1 MMHRFRHTVSAPLVL
16 TVVAGL
22 AFSMPA
28 IADQVVYFVN
38 GKAITVK
45 KVERGDRLTILEI
58 EGGGRIGVPTDQ
70 IDRVEELQI
79 SAPSAAVATPPV
91 TAPVVTA
98 TPGTA
103 QAPQQVVPHP
113 SASVPAATQA
123 AGPVSTG
130 PAAQAQAAPMES
142 AAAPPA
148 PGPQRLREGA
158 SPATDS
164 SAGAG
169 PALRP
174 VPQSGRQMLRRDGM
188 GQQGAGLR
196 RPGPRSGGLRNRMA
210 AYQPPLNV
218 NDRPKQERPN
228 SPEQPPA
235 TPAAPPAEPQPPVEQ
250 SAAPETVDD
259 PQGAEAPSG
268 EEANSPD
275 QPQNDDDDAG
285 EER

>member
-1 MMHRFRHTVSAPLVL
+1 MHRFRHTVSAPLAL
-16 TVVAGL
+16 TIVAGL
-22 AFSMPA
+22 AFSVPA

-70 IDRVEELQI
+70 IDRVEDLQI

-91 TAPVVTA
+91 VAPV
-98 TPGTA
+98 A

-113 SASVPAATQA
+113 SAPVPPATQA
-123 AGPVSTG
+123 TGPVSTG
-130 PAAQAQAAPMES
+130 PATQAPATQAQAAPAES
-142 AAAPPA
+142 AAVPPE
-148 PGPQRLREGA
+148 PGSQRLREGA
-158 SPATDS
+158 SPSADGP
-164 SAGAG
+164 AGAG
-169 PALRP
+169 QVLRP

-196 RPGPRSGGLRNRMA
+196 RPGPRAGGLRNRMA

-218 NDRPKQERPN
+218 NDRPRQERPN
-228 SPEQPPA
+228 GPEQPPA
-235 TPAAPPAEPQPPVEQ
+235 NPATPPAEPQPPVEQ
-250 SAAPETVDD
+250 SAPPEAVDD
-259 PQGAEAPSG
+259 SQGAEAPSG
-268 EEANSPD
+268 EEANPPD
-275 QPQNDDDDAG
+275 QPQTDDDDAG